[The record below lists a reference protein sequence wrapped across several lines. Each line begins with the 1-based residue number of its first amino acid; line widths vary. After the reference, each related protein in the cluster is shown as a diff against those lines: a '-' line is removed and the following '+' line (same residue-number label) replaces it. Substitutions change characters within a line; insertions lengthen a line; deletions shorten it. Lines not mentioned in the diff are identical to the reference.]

1 MNWDSIKNFL
11 TTAGVDLLR
20 GILVLVV
27 GLFLVHWVMKLFI
40 RYESRMK
47 IDPTLKGFVKNLI
60 RILLYVIVIMTA
72 AGTMGIPM
80 TSIVTLLGSAG
91 VAISLALQGALGNLV
106 GGLILLL
113 FKPIKAGEYV
123 KIGENEGTVKSI
135 GTFYTEITTVD
146 NRLIHLPNGTLTNTA
161 IINYSREGTRRLDLT
176 FSVAYESDQDR
187 VYEVLNRLVAEEKA
201 LLSEPAPS
209 VNLSKYGDS
218 SLEFSVWVW
227 IKASDYWPVRFRM
240 LDKGKRALDEAG
252 ITIPYPQMDV
262 HMK

>member
-1 MNWDSIKNFL
+1 M
-11 TTAGVDLLR
+11 
-20 GILVLVV
+20 
-27 GLFLVHWVMKLFI
+27 
-40 RYESRMK
+40 
-47 IDPTLKGFVKNLI
+47 
-60 RILLYVIVIMTA
+60 
-72 AGTMGIPM
+72 
-80 TSIVTLLGSAG
+80 
-91 VAISLALQGALGNLV
+91 
-106 GGLILLL
+106 
-113 FKPIKAGEYV
+113 

>member
-20 GILVLVV
+20 GLLALAV
-27 GLFLVHWVMKLFI
+27 GLFLVHWALKLFD

-47 IDPTLKGFVKNLI
+47 IEPTLKSFVKNLI

-91 VAISLALQGALGNLV
+91 VAVSLALQGALGNLV

-113 FKPIKAGEYV
+113 FKPIKMGEYV
-123 KIGENEGTVKSI
+123 KIGENEGTVKAI
-135 GTFYTEITTVD
+135 GAFYTEITTVD
-146 NRLIHLPNGTLTNTA
+146 NRRINLPNGTLTNTA
-161 IINYSREGTRRLDLT
+161 IVNYSREGTRRLDLT